1 MMSAPPVQVTNYP
14 LVEVDEVQEEEVYD
28 SDDDQVFEAEEI
40 SQLNAHRDSTTIK
53 DEFNP

>member
-1 MMSAPPVQVTNYP
+1 MSAPPVQVTNYP